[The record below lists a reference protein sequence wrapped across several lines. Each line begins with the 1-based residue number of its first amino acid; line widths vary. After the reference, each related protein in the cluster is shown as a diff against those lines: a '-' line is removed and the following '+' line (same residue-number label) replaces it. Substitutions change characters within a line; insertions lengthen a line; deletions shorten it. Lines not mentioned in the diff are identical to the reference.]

1 MPRFHVVRVK
11 QSTDPESAQLG
22 STREIDRAEDGAL
35 LRERERDPPDGG
47 GLHKYLYT
55 SPLLQDIEYI
65 RGKRFHVFR
74 VYQRLT

>member
-35 LRERERDPPDGG
+35 LRERAGRAAAGG
-47 GLHKYLYT
+47 GFFFAPRIRAGIDL
-55 SPLLQDIEYI
+55 SPP
-65 RGKRFHVFR
+65 
-74 VYQRLT
+74 